1 MSNNAVAR
9 EKYLINCQDGAN
21 NPERATISFILAFTA
36 SKTCETAVFVSADA
50 AQLCVRGGAA
60 GVKAEGYEPL
70 LDLLNGFLDNGGKI
84 WLCPAC
90 VKAKAMSAGDL
101 IEGVE
106 IAGAP
111 KTMAF
116 LESGARLLA

>member
-1 MSNNAVAR
+1 V
-9 EKYLINCQDGAN
+9 
-21 NPERATISFILAFTA
+21 
-36 SKTCETAVFVSADA
+36 
-50 AQLCVRGGAA
+50 
-60 GVKAEGYEPL
+60 GVKAEGYEPV
-70 LDLLNGFLDNGGKI
+70 LDLLNGFLENGGKI

-90 VKAKAMSAGDL
+90 VKAKGMSADDL

>member
-1 MSNNAVAR
+1 MSDNAVAS
-9 EKYLINCQDGAN
+9 EKYLINCQDGVN

-50 AQLCVRGGAA
+50 AQLCVKGGAA
-60 GVKAEGYEPL
+60 AINAEGYEPL
-70 LDLLNGFLDNGGKI
+70 LDLLSGFLENGGKI

-90 VKAKAMSAGDL
+90 VKAKGIASDDL
-101 IEGVE
+101 IAGVE
-106 IAGAP
+106 VAGAP
-111 KTMAF
+111 KTMAY